1 MIECVTKR
9 IKDLEKYAD
18 KANAVLKEKI
28 KDEVVKFKDMKN
40 SLTISNTGRMD
51 LYNEFVWKY
60 NLHKMLYEK
69 VLDDQRVHSQ
79 INHFDEPGSKM

>member
-1 MIECVTKR
+1 
-9 IKDLEKYAD
+9 
-18 KANAVLKEKI
+18 
-28 KDEVVKFKDMKN
+28 MKN